1 MNRKLELRI
10 ATVRGIPIRI
20 HITFVLVLPFLAY
33 GFASQL
39 SAVAR
44 FAGIPEGRLGGSPW
58 LWGFGLTL
66 ALFASVLLHEMAHAV
81 YALRRGGRV
90 RGIMLLPIGG
100 VAELAEAPPKPG
112 QEAVMALVGPATSLL
127 LGAAFHVAFRA
138 TLGLRNFELSFGL
151 YYLGYLNLSLGVFN
165 LLPAFPMD
173 GGRILR
179 GILARKKGPLR
190 ATRIAAGVGKAFAV
204 AFAVLGLL
212 SSNLVLMLVAI
223 FVFVGAA
230 AEERAVLLRA
240 VLGDLRVREVMTPQA
255 EAIPAGETLYDAG
268 ERMLR
273 ERRLAFPVTDDGR
286 VLGVLSIERV
296 ERIPLERR
304 RMLRASE
311 VAVQVPPVD
320 PEDRVSEAL
329 RILDERHLSHVPV
342 AHDGHLVGTLSRS
355 EVARGLLLR
364 ELEASQHRALG

>member
-33 GFASQL
+33 GFANQL

-44 FAGIPEGRLGGSPW
+44 LAGIPEGRLGGSPW

-127 LGAAFHVAFRA
+127 LGAAFHAAFRA

-179 GILARKKGPLR
+179 GMLARRKGPLR

-212 SSNLVLMLVAI
+212 SSNLVLMLVGL

-240 VLGDLRVREVMTPQA
+240 VLGDLRVREVMTPRT
-255 EAIPAGETLYDAG
+255 EAIPAGQTLYDAG
-268 ERMLR
+268 ERMLS

-286 VLGVLSIERV
+286 VVGMLSVERV
-296 ERIPLERR
+296 ERIPLEHRR
-304 RMLRASE
+304 ELRVREAT
-311 VAVQVPPVD
+311 VPVPPVD
-320 PEDRVSEAL
+320 PDDRVSEAL
-329 RILDERHLSHVPV
+329 RILDERRLSHLPV
-342 AHDGHLVGTLSRS
+342 TREGHLVGTLSRS
-355 EVARGLLLR
+355 EIARGLSLR